1 MENDKEDVLRLKK
14 KDIITLDNK
23 KLASMGPDT
32 VIIIPRKMVK
42 YNVIDPDKRYNVYL
56 EEVKEK

>member
-1 MENDKEDVLRLKK
+1 MGNDKEDELRLKK
-14 KDIITLDNK
+14 EDIITLDNK

-42 YNVIDPDKRYNVYL
+42 YNIINPDKRYNVYL
-56 EEVKEK
+56 EEIKEK